1 MDPITNR
8 TVQFREESLSADH
21 YNALVQVINSGTNTV
36 TNHQPMASVFGN
48 YMMKV
53 V

>member
-21 YNALVQVINSGTNTV
+21 YNALV
-36 TNHQPMASVFGN
+36 
-48 YMMKV
+48 
-53 V
+53 